1 MQCIILVI
9 NDLDPEAVSVPKDN
23 SHLASNDDVAT
34 SFVTL
39 GNDASNLPSPND
51 SEETLSPEFQVTLL
65 QIQVSHSLLV
75 SHTHTINIL
84 QHIT

>member
-1 MQCIILVI
+1 MI

-39 GNDASNLPSPND
+39 GNVASNLPSPND
-51 SEETLSPEFQVTLL
+51 SEEMLSPEFQATLL

-75 SHTHTINIL
+75 SHTHTL
-84 QHIT
+84 

>member
-1 MQCIILVI
+1 MD
-9 NDLDPEAVSVPKDN
+9 DLDPEAVSVPKDD

-39 GNDASNLPSPND
+39 ENVELNLPSPND
-51 SEETLSPEFQVTLL
+51 SEETLSPEFQATLL

-75 SHTHTINIL
+75 SHTHTMNIP
-84 QHIT
+84 QHTE